1 MEDTEAK
8 TDDNGVYIVIKNA
21 GNPSEKTYRKPRQIK
36 ILSILHL
43 ICGSVIF
50 VLDIIKLLFIPDS
63 HANTL
68 YGFCSSL
75 FIITGI
81 IGFISMKKTTDCKIS
96 AFMVFSI
103 LSSIFGGFLFLS
115 EIHLALFGNF
125 RGNGF
130 LLFFAFLGFI
140 ELNLGIVSSAFS
152 CHACC
157 GCCGA
162 SDTST
167 ENSVVYIAAS
177 EETGAGKP
185 RVVHL
190 NMNDVRNKK
199 TSDHHTVLNIE
210 TPSEDTAENFAEE
223 DSTKSGKYARFK

>member
-21 GNPSEKTYRKPRQIK
+21 GNTTEKTYRKPRQIK

-43 ICGSVIF
+43 VCGSVIF
-50 VLDIIKLLFIPDS
+50 VLDIIKLLFIPDN

-103 LSSIFGGFLFLS
+103 LSSIFGGLLFLS
-115 EIHLALFGNF
+115 DFHLALFGNF
-125 RGNGF
+125 RGYGF
-130 LLFFAFLGFI
+130 LLFFAFCGLT
-140 ELNLGIVSSAFS
+140 ELILGILSSAFS

-162 SDTST
+162 SETST
-167 ENSVVYIAAS
+167 ENSVVYIAAP
-177 EETGAGKP
+177 EENGVGNP

-190 NMNDVRNKK
+190 NMNEVRNKK
-199 TSDHHTVLNIE
+199 NSDHHIVLDAGN
-210 TPSEDTAENFAEE
+210 PSKDKVENVEEE
-223 DSTKSGKYARFK
+223 DSTKSGQYARFK

>member
-21 GNPSEKTYRKPRQIK
+21 GNPAEKTYRKPRQIR

-43 ICGSVIF
+43 VCGSVIF
-50 VLDIIKLLFIPDS
+50 VLDILKIFFLPDS

-75 FIITGI
+75 FIMAGI

-125 RGNGF
+125 RRNGF
-130 LLFFAFLGFI
+130 LLFFAFIGFI

-162 SDTST
+162 SETSN
-167 ENSVVYIAAS
+167 ESSVVYIAAS
-177 EETGAGKP
+177 EDNGAGNP

-190 NMNDVRNKK
+190 NMNEVRNKEA
-199 TSDHHTVLNIE
+199 SDHHVILDTE
-210 TPSEDTAENFAEE
+210 THLEDTVDKFEE
-223 DSTKSGKYARFK
+223 DDSSKNGQYARFK